1 MLTPCLCLWT
11 LFMTTELPFP
21 DAPRLQADDL
31 PLRVATAEE
40 IAAVRGRLKHTQ
52 MVYNLEQAERVL
64 IHDGDLTVPGHF
76 DNGDIV
82 VVRGSLRVQGM
93 YDDYVGGPGVLV
105 VEGDMDA
112 AQVYSWGALWV
123 GGRLRVPGVLL
134 AVYNDYTFEVRGPV
148 DTRLLLISD
157 KSSDYPAGEI
167 ALELTDDASDEQR
180 ALALRHLLPEA
191 YTAPEHLDAAAD
203 AELWELRVDEDWLRA
218 RMRSGEPVFREQPG
232 SEGLAGK
239 ALRALASE
247 VTQAEQLELLQEDPL
262 LAQLIASVPGRP
274 AAVMAALAQLGD
286 AQVDRWLGRH
296 APERMAARDPLT
308 LSPALQRSLAEN
320 PQTPE
325 AMVAAL
331 AAAQDAEVR
340 LRVASREQLADAVL
354 DRLQDD
360 PDPGVRARLWRLHGW
375 ETGFG
380 WEPGAEAIDARLRD
394 PDAEVREAMVYTP
407 LDAAQIEILWPQLS
421 ADGQHTLADQVLD
434 QALGAAPGRL
444 AVAQRDAL
452 AMRWLA
458 IEVKGSG
465 ALAQAMAGIR
475 TAAWLSLDPR
485 AHATRLAA
493 ELDAA
498 LDDIAARRPPRL
510 DLLRIAQHTRSAPV
524 LRLLAGRLTVPQ
536 MEPLAEAMAKNPLLP
551 VALQRLLVRR
561 AAEWILA
568 DRAARAA
575 APRTGAEDIS
585 DWIGKLRES
594 PAGTLDTLL
603 QNDALAAEAIE
614 DTLALILEIG
624 IRPDDGSFQN
634 SFFHL
639 RILPPTV
646 IARLDQRLG
655 YSSDWALTLML
666 QAHANRA
673 QLTRA
678 LARWYDDDAQLQA
691 DLAAAAGLPE
701 GEFWLALARSS
712 SPKLREAAL
721 HPHSAGQ
728 AVQWLIDH
736 PDPALGYQAQSHP
749 ASPLA
754 GKLAIL
760 ATLGA
765 GDWDTDAI
773 SLPAD
778 TWAALARSAPQR
790 AQRRVALMRA
800 ARAAARLHDS
810 E

>member
-1 MLTPCLCLWT
+1 
-11 LFMTTELPFP
+11 MTTELPFP

-64 IHDGDLTVPGHF
+64 IHDGDLTVRGHF

-123 GGRLRVPGVLL
+123 GGRLRVPGVLM

-157 KSSDYPAGEI
+157 KSSDYPAGDI
-167 ALELTDDASDEQR
+167 ALALTDDASDGQR

-203 AELWELRVDEDWLRA
+203 AELWELRVDEGWLRA

-232 SEGLAGK
+232 PEGLAGK
-239 ALRALASE
+239 ALRALATE

-286 AQVDRWLGRH
+286 GQVDRWLGRH

-354 DRLQDD
+354 ERLQDD
-360 PDPGVRARLWRLHGW
+360 PDPGVRERLWRLHGW

-394 PDAEVREAMVYTP
+394 AVAEVREAMVYTP
-407 LDAAQIEILWPQLS
+407 LDTAQIETLWPQLS
-421 ADGQHTLADQVLD
+421 TDGQRTLADQILD
-434 QALGAAPGRL
+434 QALGAAPGKL
-444 AVAQRDAL
+444 TVSQHDAL

-458 IEVKGSG
+458 IEVKGGG
-465 ALAQAMAGIR
+465 ARAQAMAGIR

-524 LRLLAGRLTVPQ
+524 LQLLAGRLTVPQ
-536 MEPLAEAMAKNPLLP
+536 MEPLAESLAKNPLLP
-551 VALQRLLVRR
+551 VNLQRLLVRR
-561 AAEWILA
+561 AA
-568 DRAARAA
+568 
-575 APRTGAEDIS
+575 
-585 DWIGKLRES
+585 DWIRAERQAASRASAREIAERIVQMRES

-603 QNDALAAEAIE
+603 QNDALAAAAIE

-646 IARLDQRLG
+646 IAQLDQRLG
-655 YSSDWALTLML
+655 FSSDWALTLML

-691 DLAAAAGLPE
+691 DLAATAGLPE
-701 GEFWLALARSS
+701 GEFWLALAKSS
-712 SPKLREAAL
+712 SPRLREAAL
-721 HPHSAGQ
+721 HPHSTAQ

-736 PDPALGYQAQSHP
+736 PDPALGHQAQFHP